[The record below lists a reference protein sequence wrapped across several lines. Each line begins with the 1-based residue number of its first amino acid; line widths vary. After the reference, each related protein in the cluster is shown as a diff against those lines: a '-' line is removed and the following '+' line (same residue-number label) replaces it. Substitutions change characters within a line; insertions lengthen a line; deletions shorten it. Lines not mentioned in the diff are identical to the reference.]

1 MQNKQKM
8 LKRILLTISQDNS
21 KLRSNFYFNR
31 GNTVKR
37 NNYLGELLPSRE
49 AFWKKMFSGRSMVEM
64 LAVLAIIGVLSV
76 ASIVGFRYAMDKYKS
91 NSIYSDVHL
100 LALYV
105 MDTGRDTLP
114 ADFYPDSGVAFSID
128 TNTYSNGFVVK
139 APDVS
144 EGICERIMDV
154 KDSSIEEVYVGS
166 EGSTVC
172 SGTQTIGFMFL
183 YDGEYASGDDSSG
196 NTGSGS
202 GVTDPCEGIVVSTDC
217 GISEDVKD
225 ENGCVL
231 VQKISCSPGRYC
243 LGQTCEPC
251 PAADSCS
258 GESCCALTGPDDVC
272 GNPTKE
278 IGTIS
283 TVTHSDLNSNGCCE
297 STTEESC
304 SLNPITPRT
313 CTPTCEGTCQ
323 ADGTCEV
330 VCPANTYGKDCTP
343 CGSGAISNSG
353 DSVCTCDTANGFKGI
368 WVANASNSEENGC
381 MSGNTCTS
389 NANCK
394 ANEYCSASN
403 AGKEPPAGTCQLISS
418 VNPQYA
424 NGYTYSVRGMAF
436 WQVQN
441 WCTAQGL
448 KPVSRAYLGCPDAK
462 YNDTCNT
469 PTAEAVKSLSSS
481 LEIWLD
487 SDFEVYYNAY
497 RLGYNYLIN
506 YTAQPQVGAAVC
518 YQ

>member
-8 LKRILLTISQDNS
+8 GKRILLTISQDNS
-21 KLRSNFYFNR
+21 KLRLNFYFNR
-31 GNTVKR
+31 GNTVKK
-37 NNYLGELLPSRE
+37 NNHQGKLLQSRE
-49 AFWKKMFSGRSMVEM
+49 AFWKKMFSGRSMIEM
-64 LAVLAIIGVLSV
+64 LAVLAIIGILSI

-144 EGICERIMDV
+144 EDICERIMDV

-272 GNPTKE
+272 GNPTKTL
-278 IGTIS
+278 GTIS

-297 STTEESC
+297 STTC
-304 SLNPITPRT
+304 SLNPVTPRT

-323 ADGTCEV
+323 SDGTCRPNCAVGESYNEEAGQCCEDITEEETDCRKLTPAMPGMCPHFEFV
-330 VCPANTYGKDCTP
+330 STSGMPCMTEDGKSGTCNNGVCEAATSCEGGTIIIGID
-343 CGSGAISNSG
+343 
-353 DSVCTCDTANGFKGI
+353 NGH
-368 WVANASNSEENGC
+368 
-381 MSGNTCTS
+381 
-389 NANCK
+389 
-394 ANEYCSASN
+394 EYCMGPNMTWDEARVWCEERGRSAPSVGEMCPGMNAMPGEEACTNLSGIASDYCVWSGERFKIDPDYEYYQAYFICLSN
-403 AGKEPPAGTCQLISS
+403 GL
-418 VNPQYA
+418 Y
-424 NGYTYSVRGMAF
+424 GYDTPGSTQGRAF
-436 WQVQN
+436 
-441 WCTAQGL
+441 
-448 KPVSRAYLGCPDAK
+448 
-462 YNDTCNT
+462 
-469 PTAEAVKSLSSS
+469 
-481 LEIWLD
+481 
-487 SDFEVYYNAY
+487 
-497 RLGYNYLIN
+497 
-506 YTAQPQVGAAVC
+506 C
-518 YQ
+518 Y

>member
-304 SLNPITPRT
+304 SLNPVTPRT

-330 VCPANTYGKDCTP
+330 VCPANTYGEDCTP

-353 DSVCTCDTANGFKGI
+353 DLVCRCDTANGFSGSWKSNPTKPDDNGCQKTGC
-368 WVANASNSEENGC
+368 VSNSDCE
-381 MSGNTCTS
+381 
-389 NANCK
+389 K
-394 ANEYCSASN
+394 DYFCSFQSSYPVGKCELVSSYGVSAPV
-403 AGKEPPAGTCQLISS
+403 AGLLRSTESLNWWSAQT
-418 VNPQYA
+418 
-424 NGYTYSVRGMAF
+424 
-436 WQVQN
+436 
-441 WCTAQGL
+441 WCTAQGK
-448 KPVSRAYLGCPDAK
+448 KPVTLADLGC
-462 YNDTCNT
+462 
-469 PTAEAVKSLSSS
+469 SSDQLGGYCMS
-481 LEIWLD
+481 SIAGEIIRAWSIGYHYLWLD
-487 SDFEVYYNAY
+487 SIDESDAY
-497 RLGYNYLIN
+497 DLCLDGGIISQDRKSSTSIMHAFCG
-506 YTAQPQVGAAVC
+506 
-518 YQ
+518 